1 MSEASLIASSTSK
14 LESLCSDRNLLVIQD
29 TTEINLQSHSGRLK
43 PCNGLGPVGNNTDV
57 GFFLHPS
64 LVLDQDSLTPLGFSS
79 IDIYHR
85 DWDKGDKHSRG
96 YTNLPITEKES
107 YKWIRNSQ
115 VSKQTLSDSNSITII
130 QDREGDIY
138 EQFCHIPDSR
148 THLLIRVRGNRRLAN
163 VPNKLYEYLEQQEVS
178 GTYKLEVDSAQR
190 TGRLARNALMQI
202 KFKEV
207 EIKRPET
214 ACKNV
219 PKSLKLYVVEAKE
232 SSSTVPKGEKAICWR
247 ILTTHTVETLTQ
259 AKLMVTWYSHRWFIE
274 QIFRLMKKKGFAIE
288 NSELETGWA
297 LRKLTVLVLQAVL
310 KVCQLMIAY
319 GKEDGQ
325 PISEVFEQQEIACLE
340 KLNQKLEGSTQK
352 IKNPYPRDQLSWAT
366 WVIARLAGWSG
377 YKSQRRPGAITLK
390 NGLARFNSIFDGW
403 SLSLED
409 VYTR

>member
-1 MSEASLIASSTSK
+1 VSEASLIASSTSK
-14 LESLCSDRNLLVIQD
+14 LEGLCSGRNLLVIQD
-29 TTEINLQSHSGRLK
+29 TTEVNLQSHSGRLNS
-43 PCNGLGPVGNNTDV
+43 CNGLAPVGNNTDV

-85 DWDKGDKHSRG
+85 DWDKGDKYSRG

-107 YKWIRNSQ
+107 YKWIRNSE
-115 VSKQTLSDSNSITII
+115 VSKQTLSKANSITII

-138 EQFCHIPDSR
+138 EQFCHIPDSS
-148 THLLIRVRGNRRLAN
+148 TNLLIRVRGNRRLAN
-163 VPNKLYEYLEQQEVS
+163 VAQKLYEHLEQQEIS
-178 GTYKLEVDSAQR
+178 GTYKLEVDSARR
-190 TGRLARNALMQI
+190 TGRVARNALMEI

-207 EIKRPET
+207 EIKRPDT
-214 ACKNV
+214 AS
-219 PKSLKLYVVEAKE
+219 KSVAKSFKLYVVEAKE

-247 ILTTHTVETLTQ
+247 ILTTHTVETMNQ
-259 AKLMVTWYSHRWFIE
+259 AKLILTWYSHRWFIE
-274 QIFRLMKKKGFAIE
+274 QIFRLSKKKGFAIE

-319 GKEDGQ
+319 GKEEGQ
-325 PISEVFEQQEIACLE
+325 FINEVFEQQEIVCLE
-340 KLNQKLEGSTQK
+340 KLNQKLEGNTQK

-366 WVIARLAGWSG
+366 WIIARLAGWSG

-390 NGLARFNSIFDGW
+390 NGIERFNSIFEGW
-403 SLSLED
+403 SLTIEN